1 MKIQLILDLIKD
13 GVFKGDPEKSVNKVQ
28 LWKNPSEAHEETL
41 YVAPASSAV
50 PVSFQGQVICVSDM
64 SVMSTVQQI
73 RALLNKDY
81 MRYERLSSLLYQ
93 AQEDGSVDEIVQR
106 CRAVFENPV
115 WILGAQFEIIGF
127 SVAATPAVYRG
138 HKTYPP
144 NIISPT
150 QQTQI
155 LEKDVACNYRRIVS
169 PIKKN
174 QNVIGYLLVLSQE
187 HNFLDALDIDYADR
201 VSTILSNWSKLDELE
216 KMGWTEENFILDL
229 LHDRKKNSAA
239 LLRSIKEINFPTAD
253 IYYVLCIERTES
265 EQSLPIL
272 QELKIALKQNVYT
285 SGRYYVAILG
295 RERNFPLNLDEL
307 EDFGALLRKY
317 KLKAG
322 LSMGTHDITLLG
334 DMYRQAIDSIAIKT
348 PYEEKDMPVVRY
360 EDTLLQ
366 HMFKILDKN
375 DINLITLCMPSVLD
389 VLNYDKANNTEL
401 FQTLRVYLLN
411 GFSLSV
417 AANILYVHRNT
428 VYKRINTLKEK
439 FSIHFDDRAEILRLI
454 ISVSIIE
461 YIGLDT

>member
-93 AQEDGSVDEIVQR
+93 VQEDGSVDEIVQR

-187 HNFLDALDIDYADR
+187 HNFLDAYGYRLCGQSID
-201 VSTILSNWSKLDELE
+201 NP
-216 KMGWTEENFILDL
+216 F
-229 LHDRKKNSAA
+229 
-239 LLRSIKEINFPTAD
+239 
-253 IYYVLCIERTES
+253 
-265 EQSLPIL
+265 Q
-272 QELKIALKQNVYT
+272 
-285 SGRYYVAILG
+285 LG
-295 RERNFPLNLDEL
+295 
-307 EDFGALLRKY
+307 
-317 KLKAG
+317 
-322 LSMGTHDITLLG
+322 
-334 DMYRQAIDSIAIKT
+334 
-348 PYEEKDMPVVRY
+348 
-360 EDTLLQ
+360 
-366 HMFKILDKN
+366 
-375 DINLITLCMPSVLD
+375 
-389 VLNYDKANNTEL
+389 
-401 FQTLRVYLLN
+401 
-411 GFSLSV
+411 
-417 AANILYVHRNT
+417 
-428 VYKRINTLKEK
+428 
-439 FSIHFDDRAEILRLI
+439 
-454 ISVSIIE
+454 
-461 YIGLDT
+461 